1 MVYNHDMKTK
11 IACIFLIITI
21 LVQLAGCG
29 KTEPSS
35 QAAADNNCDMS
46 SEDYV
51 CGNGDV
57 ENLYFK
63 SAVCS
68 IKEDGLSNYH
78 AACFRSGD
86 CLCAVLPCFNE
97 ETFDST
103 VKVYLIDFDGN
114 IRSSF
119 ELEDAGIT
127 VDANAP
133 KSADWNGERI
143 ICAGHEA
150 NYMVHDY
157 SGELI
162 ARAGGNDPELGETR
176 ALIGWG
182 DTFVIVTDKGAIRY
196 DWNCKEI
203 GRIVFGFQAFD
214 SWTDPGIVVQR
225 NKVYMSGVAGMVYE
239 LDFDA
244 GQAVYKGILNNAE
257 GLPKTYQDFTRSTNE
272 CFSISTYFD
281 PSYYW
286 EADLENMTVH
296 KTAKASNI
304 MFKPPRY
311 ECDYLTNNVRY
322 TDPLDKLHYVHVYN
336 YDPADNMDIDIEII
350 SPDNDSNYASREK
363 ITCRGF
369 GVFEDSLIR
378 RAQYMFNSSQDQY
391 YLELQDWGGGYDLSV
406 PDQADKFRL
415 EVMSDIQNGNA
426 PDIFYGNDF
435 DYLYWGD
442 NGTVLDMK
450 PYLEANGGFDAD
462 SISPNMLD
470 LMTGNDG
477 AVYQV
482 FPKYILWGYWGRQ
495 KDYGDMD
502 LSIETLASGKIPDGY
517 NKPVA
522 LELLYGAFSN
532 NLLDLYQKGE
542 LTEENVRMALAF
554 AVDLGTE
561 QQSYGE
567 YDRKDIEDNTDASSF
582 VDEEVSSV
590 SDYYYLS
597 RTLGDYPVYIGAPS
611 IGCTVRTVMPE
622 SLVAVYSGTKH
633 PEAACKVVSYLL
645 DTDFQRAISMCNYS
659 GIPVNRNVLDELI
672 GYMEDPDSIP
682 DDIRRDYG
690 QTLCLDTYIDNGKE
704 KTRIVP
710 LDKDVADSFLR
721 QTGACNTISKY
732 DWGIKSII
740 SEELDSYYSQ
750 GKSIDE
756 VAKSLC
762 SRLKLYISE

>member
-1 MVYNHDMKTK
+1 MKTK
-11 IACIFLIITI
+11 IACVFLIITI

-29 KTEPSS
+29 KTGPSS
-35 QAAADNNCDMS
+35 QIEPDTNCDMS
-46 SEDYV
+46 SADYV

-57 ENLYFK
+57 EDLYFK

-68 IKEDGLSNYH
+68 VREDGLSFNQGD
-78 AACFRSGD
+78 FFMSGD
-86 CLCAVLPCFNE
+86 YLCAVLPLFSME
-97 ETFDST
+97 RLTT
-103 VKVYLIDFDGN
+103 IVKVYLIDFEGN
-114 IRSSF
+114 IKSSF
-119 ELEDAGIT
+119 ELEDTDGT
-127 VDANAP
+127 VDVNDP
-133 KSADWNGERI
+133 ISADWNGERI
-143 ICAGHEA
+143 ITAGHEV
-150 NYMVHDY
+150 NYIVHDH
-157 SGELI
+157 SGKLI

-203 GRIVFGFQAFD
+203 GRIVFGFDAAD
-214 SWTDPGIVVQR
+214 LAYAPGIVVQR
-225 NKVYMSGVAGMVYE
+225 NKLYMSSVAGMVYE

-257 GLPKTYQDFTRSTNE
+257 GLPKTYQDGFTTSNNNT

-322 TDPLDKLHYVHVYN
+322 TNPLDKLHYVHVYN

-350 SPDNDSNYASREK
+350 SPDNDSKYPSREK
-363 ITCRGF
+363 ITLRGF

-462 SISPNMLD
+462 SISPNMLE

-517 NKPVA
+517 NKPAA

-532 NLLDLYQKGE
+532 NLSDLYQRGE

-561 QQSYGE
+561 QQTYGA
-567 YDRKDIEDNTDASSF
+567 YDGKDIENNTDASSF

-590 SDYYYLS
+590 RDYFYLS
-597 RTLGDYPVYIGAPS
+597 QTLGDYPVYIGAPS
-611 IGCTVRTVMPE
+611 IGCTVRTVNPE

-633 PEAACKVVSYLL
+633 PDAACKFVSHLL
-645 DTDFQRAISMCNYS
+645 DTDVQRAISLNGDS
-659 GIPVNRNVLDELI
+659 GLPVNRHVLDELI
-672 GYMEDPDSIP
+672 GYMKDPDSIP
-682 DDIRRDYG
+682 DDRKREYG
-690 QTLCLDTYIDNGKE
+690 EVLCREEYIENRIE

-721 QTGACNTISKY
+721 QTGACNTVSKY
-732 DWGIKSII
+732 DWGLKSII